1 MSLLTIIGNV
11 CKAIGL
17 PTPAAVV
24 SSSDTKVLELLALA
38 NNSGKSLALQFNFP
52 ELSQEAT
59 FLSVAALD
67 QGLLTAVITAAD
79 YLRIITDTMWD
90 RTSVQKIT
98 GPSSPTAWQTLI
110 ANHSA
115 GPPYV
120 FRIRNRRLY
129 IGPTAITAGN
139 TIAFE
144 YYSSFWC
151 ESILGA
157 GRAAWSVD
165 SDVGRIPENILELDL
180 IWRWKQA
187 KGLEYAEDLETAGQA
202 IDTYTGS
209 VGGARLLILGGPSQF
224 TFPINTAE
232 GSWNL

>member
-1 MSLLTIIGNV
+1 MTLLSTISNV

-17 PTPAAVV
+17 PAPTAVV
-24 SSSDTKVLELLALA
+24 SSSDTKIQELLALS

-59 FLSVAALD
+59 FASVAALS
-67 QGLLTAVITAAD
+67 QGLLTTAIPNAD
-79 YLRIITDTMWD
+79 YLRIIPDTMWD
-90 RTSVQKIT
+90 RTAVQKIT
-98 GPSSPTAWQTLI
+98 GPASPSVWAALI
-110 ANHSA
+110 ANNSA

-129 IGPTAITAGN
+129 IGPTVIAAGH
-139 TIAFE
+139 TIALE

-151 ESILGA
+151 ESAAGA
-157 GRAAWSVD
+157 GKAAWSVD
-165 SDVGRIPENILELDL
+165 TDVGIIPENILELDL

-232 GSWNL
+232 GSWNI

>member
-1 MSLLTIIGNV
+1 M
-11 CKAIGL
+11 
-17 PTPAAVV
+17 
-24 SSSDTKVLELLALA
+24 SSSDTKIQELFALA
-38 NNSGKSLALQFNFP
+38 NQSGRSLALQFNFP
-52 ELSQEAT
+52 ELLQEAT
-59 FLSVAALD
+59 FTSIAALD
-67 QGLLTAVITAAD
+67 QGLLTTVISASD
-79 YLRIITDTMWD
+79 YLRVITDTMWD

-98 GPSSPTAWQTLI
+98 GPASPSAWQALI
-110 ANHSA
+110 ANNSA

-129 IGPTAITAGN
+129 IGPSIIAAGH

-144 YYSSFWC
+144 YYSSMWC
-151 ESILGA
+151 ESSVGA
-157 GRAAWSVD
+157 GKTAWSAD
-165 SDVGRIPENILELDL
+165 ADVGRIPENILELDL

-209 VGGARLLILGGPSQF
+209 AGGARLLILGGANTF